1 MRLRYLVESK
11 LRSLEHPFVYDP
23 IGVWVL
29 GPESEESLDLLMRYL
44 PGYEEEQAAADAI
57 LDRMRA
63 AGMRAIPSGF
73 LEYHEQQF
81 SPYRGIRGPVATT
94 DVWDSPEEC
103 ARAILNRIKAQRENV

>member
-1 MRLRYLVESK
+1 MVESK
-11 LRSLEHPFVYDP
+11 VREGVDSYLYDP
-23 IGVWVL
+23 IGVWVV
-29 GPESEESLDLLMRYL
+29 GPGEGLDLTFRYL
-44 PGYEEEQAAADAI
+44 PGYEEEQAAAEAV
-57 LDRMRA
+57 LERMRA

-103 ARAILNRIKAQRENV
+103 ARAVLNRIKTLRENL